1 MRVAII
7 GGALALTSSLKVE
20 DIGILT
26 KYAPDALRV
35 KDEEGNDVFAVT
47 YNEGNPS
54 INNKGIVFSGTSLTG
69 EGNATLTVNI
79 DTEGETGVEA
89 IKDAVADIIAVPAKY
104 LAEIEAAAPAVLAD
118 VAEKRAQLKNSI
130 QVLG

>member
-7 GGALALTSSLKVE
+7 GGALVLTSSLKVE
-20 DIGILT
+20 DIDVLK

-35 KDEEGNDVFAVT
+35 KDEEGNDVFAIA
-47 YNEGNPS
+47 YSEGNPS
-54 INNKGIVFSGTSLTG
+54 INNKGIVFAGTSLTG

-104 LAEIEAAAPAVLAD
+104 LAEIEANAPAVLAD

>member
-20 DIGILT
+20 DIGVLT

-35 KDEEGNDVFAVT
+35 KDEEGNDVFAVA
-47 YNEGNPS
+47 YNEGSPS
-54 INNKGIVFSGTSLTG
+54 INNKGIVFSGASLTG
-69 EGNATLTVNI
+69 EGYATLTVPV
-79 DTEGETGVEA
+79 DTEGTTGVEA
-89 IKDAVADIIAVPAKY
+89 IKDAVADMIAIPAKY
-104 LAEIEAAAPAVLAD
+104 LAKIEEAAPAVLAD